1 MRRLLLLAIWFLC
14 AGVFAADFA
23 ERYPPGSITTRAQ
36 ADQAIAAAEQEQAR
50 QKQVFDQRDQDCY
63 RQILVND
70 CREKVRREREGARRE
85 VRRVELEAKDLRR
98 KLDEE
103 DLQRKRAEQQK
114 QQPATDEARRARAAE
129 AQKQND
135 KAAGGAKPPATE
147 EEIARNRAEYERKQK

>member
-1 MRRLLLLAIWFLC
+1 ML
-14 AGVFAADFA
+14 AADFA
-23 ERYPPGSITTRAQ
+23 EQYPPGSITTRAQ

-70 CREKVRREREGARRE
+70 CREKVRRERERARRE
-85 VRRVELEAKDLRR
+85 VRRVELEAKDLRS

-114 QQPATDEARRARAAE
+114 QQPATDEARRAKAAE
-129 AQKQND
+129 AQKQQ
-135 KAAGGAKPPATE
+135 
-147 EEIARNRAEYERKQK
+147 R